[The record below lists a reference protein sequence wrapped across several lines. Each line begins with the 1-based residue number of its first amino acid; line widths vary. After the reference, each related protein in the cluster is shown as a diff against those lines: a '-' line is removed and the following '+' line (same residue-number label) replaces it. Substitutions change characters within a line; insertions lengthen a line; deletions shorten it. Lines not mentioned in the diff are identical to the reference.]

1 MEIKSDLNIWN
12 RVISKQSRLSGL
24 VKAEEDTSGKI
35 IFKSLF
41 DNYES
46 ARIEDVAG
54 HVEKLGINDLRVFN
68 EAGEAVLGTRRGLTQ
83 VADDA
88 KNISNRIR
96 NADLATKDLLNKLNL
111 GFLFDADSEI
121 GMTYAH
127 FDHAGK
133 AQNLKDLLNNK
144 LVENA
149 GILNI
154 TDDGM
159 TVINYHAGKR
169 LLTAAEAKD
178 LQYALGVGK
187 ITPSF
192 TKKVMQGSDAGFGK
206 LPKRLQ
212 GLLSARDISIGGA
225 DLGDLNAKTYVYDD
239 VELFFK
245 SIFNAE
251 DVSGLDRY
259 LMSAGLDMTEGE
271 RRRLMNAVAGD
282 SAGGT
287 QLLQKYKSSLIDKL
301 EQLSPNLTRSNVIND
316 LQLMYRN
323 SGENV
328 AGLKTEID
336 RILNAASG
344 ATNEER
350 AFALRIKASIEGV
363 EKMRDGEFIGTTK
376 FLNRQKNI
384 LLQRKQDLIDIPGL
398 KTEDDLLQIKIV
410 QDEIEGLESMIE
422 KKLRTPK
429 AKSAIAR
436 LFYNEGTF
444 AGGIDHEG
452 GGLKGEMAVIKTNTL
467 PTEARMFDVIAPLS
481 AFKKEVGHTEPL
493 ALFNVAKK
501 SKDIVYTDPLMIAYD
516 PAYMNSPEFKQALQQ
531 NVRKQISAIEDFQRT
546 GVLPEETKKAIFGAI
561 EEELSVGLSEDAMVK
576 NLGVKFSD
584 LTPGAK
590 SSMLRNRREA
600 ETISQLMK
608 SGADPRDIPALVRRI
623 NDYYATQ
630 AFRLKGN
637 RVDLAMPDAMRM
649 SLRTYESSLASG
661 QGVATHQP
669 VMVNVSQEL
678 AGSAQARSMGI
689 NAGAGEARFVQ
700 FRLEGKRML
709 LSGPNAELYHH
720 ALGTFDLDD
729 SGVPIMTTF
738 KDARGNDRMAFMTY
752 RQPTGAQEKIFMQA
766 DLTHNQT
773 LKTILEKSSGD
784 FQSLMN
790 DPSAIYSL
798 SQKERQIL
806 GQVQKVLD
814 GDQKINLRNS
824 GYSSADVEQLLIKLR
839 NSHGQNHGFTTL
851 MKITQ
856 TDLDEMVATKSSSAL
871 GIDKIMAHLQNGTI
885 THGQFMESFGV
896 SPNAAPMYSRGN
908 FQNLIT
914 KAADKEA
921 DARLVEIF
929 NTSMADQPGYTNVTT
944 RAEMQALANTN
955 EVAKVKMSSAVDQLG
970 DAMKRSAIP
979 NVEDTLGLYINRQ
992 ATAVAMSNQV
1002 DSVLAKQLAG
1012 EMIDITLEN
1021 GTIARIPLSDYVTMK
1036 YSSALIPPSEV
1047 VDLVKDLDSSILL
1060 DEQAMK
1066 ARMAQQDIVNMAQR
1080 QFAGGLQSALDQGV
1094 MVSEEAAQNI
1104 LNDLNAKLGITG
1116 EVRIGAAG
1124 EHALDQSNKSIGFIR
1139 ARQIAKQIRETGV
1152 VDEGSLV
1159 GYDPGLVGSGPY
1171 GRIKGKDSERIVK
1184 DFIDSMEKGK
1194 LGLTDP
1200 TEISAIDS
1208 AITEL
1213 RGMSIDDALER
1224 VKLKEGTAAYKAFAG
1239 TAEIQ
1244 EIAEISRDNFEGASA
1259 LAQKRARLATDRFAP
1274 TPKAQY
1280 MEAVDQ
1286 LIESQR
1292 DQLDFVSD
1300 ITKNMDQ
1307 LSPEVA
1313 AFKNYHQMKINASF
1327 YEGMSAIA
1335 LETPGA
1341 NILDINDT
1349 LESALTSR
1357 YGRGIARNVLD
1368 SELPIAE
1375 MEGGMQELQTKSRA
1389 RRISNYNLR
1398 TADKDA
1404 AESVQRR
1411 FNTISGRTD
1420 LSLAQVT
1427 RDQAEQ
1433 YLDYVKSLSDSER
1446 RLGMGFDQDVFD
1458 FMTYKTG
1465 GASSVMNAEGE
1476 AFEAFRYFDAEGTLS
1491 ELADEYTSGAMDD
1504 LLMPADD
1511 ISDSMKRVVTADADV
1526 LDSGSAASRGA
1537 YTRVQD
1543 FMDSPALRQVFENPT
1558 IRRGAMGLAAL
1569 AVFGFVYSARK
1580 DRTADEM
1587 SGPPL
1592 LPGGSAYESDMPK
1605 YVPSLSN
1612 LKYLNPVVAGMQ
1624 YKINV
1629 NGSQKDIE
1637 KMQSLAEGVVDGPVN
1652 STMYNSLPRLGND
1665 PYQNVASR
1673 F

>member
-1 MEIKSDLNIWN
+1 MQMKSDLNIWN

-24 VKAEEDTSGKI
+24 VKAEEDSSGKI

-96 NADLATKDLLNKLNL
+96 NADPATKDLLNKLNL

-133 AQNLKDLLNNK
+133 AQNLKSLLNNE
-144 LVENA
+144 LVQNA

-159 TVINYHAGKR
+159 TVINYRAGKR
-169 LLTAAEAKD
+169 LLTAAESKD

-192 TKKVMQGSDAGFGK
+192 TKKVMEDSDAGFGK

-225 DLGDLNAKTYVYDD
+225 DLGDLKSKTYIYDD

-251 DVSGLDRY
+251 NVSGVDRY

-301 EQLSPNLTRSNVIND
+301 EQMSPNLTRSNVLND

-328 AGLKTEID
+328 AGLKSEADKIIKSSLATE
-336 RILNAASG
+336 
-344 ATNEER
+344 EEI
-350 AFALRIKASIEGV
+350 AFARRIQAAIEGV
-363 EKMRDGEFIGTTK
+363 EKMRDGEFIGTVN
-376 FLNRQKNI
+376 FLKRQKNI

-398 KTEDDLLQIKIV
+398 KTEEDLLQIKIV

-422 KKLRTPK
+422 KRLGTSK
-429 AKSAIAR
+429 AKSSIAR
-436 LFYNEGTF
+436 IFYE
-444 AGGIDHEG
+444 D
-452 GGLKGEMAVIKTNTL
+452 GGLKGEMAVVSNNML
-467 PTEARMFDVIAPLS
+467 PTELRDKHIIAPLS
-481 AFKKEVGHTEPL
+481 AFKKEVRHTEPL
-493 ALFNVAKK
+493 VLFNVAKK

-516 PAYMNSPEFKQALQQ
+516 PAYMNSPEFKEALQQ

-546 GVLPEETKKAIFGAI
+546 GALPEETRKAIFGAI
-561 EEELSVGLSEDAMVK
+561 DEELSFGLSEDAMVK

-661 QGVATHQP
+661 KNVATHEQ
-669 VMVNVSQEL
+669 VMVNVSREL
-678 AGSAQARSMGI
+678 AGSSQARAMGVSS
-689 NAGAGEARFVQ
+689 GAGQANFVQ
-700 FRLEGKRML
+700 FQLEGKRML

-824 GYSSADVEQLLIKLR
+824 GYSSADVEQVLIKLR

-851 MKITQ
+851 MKISQ
-856 TDLDEMVATKSSSAL
+856 ADLDEMVVTKSSSAL
-871 GIDKIMAHLQNGTI
+871 GIDKVMAHLQTGAI
-885 THGQFMESFGV
+885 THGEFMESFGV
-896 SPNAAPMYSRGN
+896 KPNAAPMYSRGN
-908 FQNLIT
+908 FLNLIAET
-914 KAADKEA
+914 ADKEA
-921 DARLVEIF
+921 NAKLVEIF
-929 NTSMADQPGYTNVTT
+929 NQSMADQPGYTPKAT
-944 RAEMQALANTN
+944 RAEIQALANTSD
-955 EVAKVKMSSAVDQLG
+955 VAKVRMESAVDQLA

-979 NVEDTLGLYINRQ
+979 NVDDTLGLYINRQ
-992 ATAVAMSNQV
+992 ATAVAMSGQV
-1002 DSVLAKQLAG
+1002 DQILANQLAG
-1012 EMIDITLEN
+1012 EMIDVTLSD
-1021 GTIARIPLSDYVTMK
+1021 GIPRRIPLQDYVKMK
-1036 YSSALIPPSEV
+1036 YSSALIPPSEA
-1047 VDLVKDLDSSILL
+1047 VDAEKALL
-1060 DEQAMK
+1060 SALQLRPDEMK
-1066 ARMAQQDIVNMAQR
+1066 ARMAQMDVINAAQR

-1094 MVSEEAAQNI
+1094 MVSEEAAQTVYE
-1104 LNDLNAKLGITG
+1104 DLVAKLGQNVDGTID
-1116 EVRIGAAG
+1116 VRLGGAG

-1152 VDEGSLV
+1152 IDEGSLA
-1159 GYDPGLVGSGPY
+1159 GYDPALISNDPY
-1171 GRIKGKDSERIVK
+1171 GRIKGKDSERIIK
-1184 DFIDSMEKGK
+1184 DFINEMEQGK
-1194 LGLTDP
+1194 IGLTDSR
-1200 TEISAIDS
+1200 EIAAIDS
-1208 AITEL
+1208 AIAEMRT
-1213 RGMSIDDALER
+1213 MSVVDALER
-1224 VKLKEGTAAYKAFAG
+1224 VKLKEGTVAYKAYAG

-1244 EIAEISRDNFEGASA
+1244 EIAGISRERFEGASA
-1259 LAQKRARLATDRFAP
+1259 LGQKRARLATDRFAP

-1280 MEAVDQ
+1280 MESVDQ
-1286 LIESQR
+1286 LIESQKA
-1292 DQLDFVSD
+1292 QLDFVSD

-1357 YGRGIARNVLD
+1357 YGRGIAGGILN
-1368 SELPIAE
+1368 SELPIE
-1375 MEGGMQELQTKSRA
+1375 DVEGGMQELQSKSRA
-1389 RRISNYNLR
+1389 RRIANYNLQ

-1404 AESVQRR
+1404 AEAVQRR

-1511 ISDSMKRVVTADADV
+1511 ISDSMKRVVAADADV

-1652 STMYNSLPRLGND
+1652 STMYNSLPRLGKD